1 MSVVLSYKTVETE
14 GAFTDRFAIIDGL
27 DFDEV
32 NDKMKMSSSKIAEYL
47 VETVPESKL
56 VKFKV
61 DIKSFNDM
69 RL

>member
-1 MSVVLSYKTVETE
+1 MALTLKELENRLKVQE
-14 GAFTDRFAIIDGL
+14 D
-27 DFDEV
+27 
-32 NDKMKMSSSKIAEYL
+32 L

-61 DIKSFNDM
+61 DIKIFNDM